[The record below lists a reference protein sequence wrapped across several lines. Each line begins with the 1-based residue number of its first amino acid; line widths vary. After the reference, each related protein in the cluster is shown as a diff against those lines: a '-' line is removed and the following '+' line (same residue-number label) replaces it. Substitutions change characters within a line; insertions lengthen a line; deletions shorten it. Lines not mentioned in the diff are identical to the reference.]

1 MVVAAIEGMIPM
13 STSDI
18 LILGAHGMLGSD
30 ISVVFP
36 DAQLLGHRDLD
47 ITNESAVHA
56 FIRDMKPSL
65 VINAAAFTKVDLC
78 EDEPDMAF
86 AVNGE
91 SLEYI
96 ATACHKAGA
105 CLIHYS
111 TDYIF
116 DGSQP
121 AYNEASP
128 PNPINVYGASKLL
141 GEQNI
146 QQYMDDYRIIRT
158 SWLFGKYGRN
168 FVETILQLSKQ
179 MNVVKVV
186 HDQVGKPTYT
196 MDLAEKTQE
205 LITSDPGIYHIT
217 NEGICSWYEFA
228 KAFASNVVPCSSAE
242 FPRKAKRPAYSVLV
256 NTKTSPMRPW
266 QNALEDYLTTLE
278 D

>member
-1 MVVAAIEGMIPM
+1 MVVAAIEGMISM
-13 STSDI
+13 ATSDI

-30 ISVVFP
+30 LSVVFP

-56 FIRDMKPSL
+56 YIRDMKPSL
-65 VINAAAFTKVDLC
+65 VINAAAFTNVDLC

-96 ATACHKAGA
+96 ATVCHELGA

-111 TDYIF
+111 TDYVF

-121 AYNEASP
+121 EYNEAAA

-146 QQYMDDYRIIRT
+146 QRHLDDYRIIRT
-158 SWLFGKYGRN
+158 SWLFGIHGKN
-168 FVETILQLSKQ
+168 FVDTILQLSKQ
-179 MNVVKVV
+179 MDFVKVV

-196 MDLAEKTQE
+196 MDLAEKTKE
-205 LITSDPGIYHIT
+205 LTTSDPGIYHIT
-217 NEGICSWYEFA
+217 NQGICSWYEFA
-228 KAFASNVVPCSSAE
+228 KACASNVVPCSSDE

-278 D
+278 K